1 MIILFVS
8 IILVIEKNI
17 QKAEKSKSTITK
29 ALLNGLKVK
38 KLKRKEN
45 IGGYYDWCLERECLF
60 DEQRQNKVLDDYL
73 DILINDPQR
82 KAMEIF
88 LKFGTGSV
96 IKDTPDS
103 MYDYLHKKFIPSLKP
118 LNFRPSTKEECQKF
132 LDEYTS
138 KHTRAVYARDVI
150 SMRIICCK
158 VRNKDVKKESMYTIY
173 SHLRSP
179 IR

>member
-1 MIILFVS
+1 M
-8 IILVIEKNI
+8 
-17 QKAEKSKSTITK
+17 
-29 ALLNGLKVK
+29 K

-158 VRNKDVKKESMYTIY
+158 VRNKDVKRNQCIQYTHILD
-173 SHLRSP
+173 HQLGN
-179 IR
+179 